1 MSWSWSDWD
10 NMSSYWVLNIV
21 HSLPESPL
29 QWTNFHATKRSF
41 WWNLARFRFKTHL
54 TSCKNCC
61 NESHADKLSWSEIT
75 LSSKEKKITRSIV
88 VFCIV
93 EISRLKPIHPSIHLL
108 TGSQF
113 TGSLHVYQTETN
125 NCSHSYSHL
134 QSADSPPLTQN
145 AGVVLNWAVETHLQ
159 ILKGPTVNSYVAF
172 FSRDTSSPQ
181 WWYSDKAVDKICLR
195 V

>member
-1 MSWSWSDWD
+1 MSWTWSDWD

-75 LSSKEKKITRSIV
+75 LSSKEKKLLDQLLCFVLWKLAGSNP
-88 VFCIV
+88 
-93 EISRLKPIHPSIHLL
+93 SIHPSISLQGHNSLAHCRSTKRTQTTVHTHIHTSSQLTAHLSPKMQVL
-108 TGSQF
+108 CW
-113 TGSLHVYQTETN
+113 TELWN
-125 NCSHSYSHL
+125 
-134 QSADSPPLTQN
+134 
-145 AGVVLNWAVETHLQ
+145 THLQ
-159 ILKGPTVNSYVAF
+159 ILKGPTVSSYVAF

-181 WWYSDKAVDKICLR
+181 RWYSDKAVDKICLR